1 MRCASVRCVAHQF
14 DILQQLLTVFYTQ
27 LAVDVFIV
35 VLQGIFGNTK
45 LADNCLGRAALYI
58 KVEDVLLLRCQRSQ
72 IIDKHLILSGS
83 TDSSFFSMAFSK
95 AAWAKLNCCC
105 ACSRS
110 C

>member
-14 DILQQLLTVFYTQ
+14 DILQQLLTGFYTQ

-45 LADNCLGRAALYI
+45 LADNCLGRAA
-58 KVEDVLLLRCQRSQ
+58 
-72 IIDKHLILSGS
+72 
-83 TDSSFFSMAFSK
+83 
-95 AAWAKLNCCC
+95 WAKLNCCC